1 MFCFFY
7 YIFFSVLWWDAHTWV
22 FGSFSDSV
30 LFFWQVPV
38 GVTAAAQG
46 DPNGLFWKISHLRY
60 WCVKVSLYYV
70 IYNSLWLT
78 SAAICPP
85 DWRLY
90 PEDPVHAARP
100 SDHIPPQP
108 AAWKC
113 CGLLQFKRR
122 GRQSPEEPAH
132 VRTTHTHTLSLH
144 LVLRW
149 TAISHRP
156 DG

>member
-1 MFCFFY
+1 MFWFFFTTFSSLFYGEMHTHECLALFLTLFCFSGRFQLGWQQQLREIPMACSEKSHTSGTDAWKSN
-7 YIFFSVLWWDAHTWV
+7 YIM
-22 FGSFSDSV
+22 
-30 LFFWQVPV
+30 
-38 GVTAAAQG
+38 
-46 DPNGLFWKISHLRY
+46 
-60 WCVKVSLYYV
+60 LY
-70 IYNSLWLT
+70 IIHSRLT
-78 SAAICPP
+78 SAAVCPP

-132 VRTTHTHTLSLH
+132 VRTTHTHTLS
-144 LVLRW
+144 
-149 TAISHRP
+149 SP
-156 DG
+156 GPKMDGH